1 MDTAAAAAPTRTGL
15 LSGAL
20 TLLIDG
26 LTIAAMVWGVP
37 WLAGKLTL
45 QSPLTA
51 LTVLAAYLAMCAGL
65 VLARFVRPAG
75 KGTPEIAGTAAGAT
89 GTSARASGGDGAQAP
104 DGDLGLGCALGL
116 AIPFAIFVVYMLVE
130 SSGLLAENGG
140 WLDRLTAD
148 SGLSALFSILGIL
161 LFILVM
167 GLFPWAMLYKPR
179 PRYAAGSGAALALK
193 ALCVLGGNAMALVTA
208 AHWRMQLGEL
218 EPMHLAIGGRILVFL
233 CGYVVFLM
241 FFAPPRLALIGIE
254 GNRWSLA
261 TYLAMLAVMIWPLT
275 A

>member
-1 MDTAAAAAPTRTGL
+1 MDTTAASTLPGRSGL

-20 TLLIDG
+20 TLLLDG
-26 LTIAAMVWGVP
+26 LAIAGMLWGVP
-37 WLAGKLTL
+37 WLARQLTL

-51 LTVLAAYLAMCAGL
+51 LLVLGAYLAMCAGIAL
-65 VLARFVRPAG
+65 VRYVQPA
-75 KGTPEIAGTAAGAT
+75 AAGAASSAT
-89 GTSARASGGDGAQAP
+89 GEDSAQVA
-104 DGDLGLGCALGL
+104 DGDLGLGCAMGL

-130 SSGLLAENGG
+130 SSGMLAESGG
-140 WLDRLTAD
+140 WLEQYTAQPGGD
-148 SGLSALFSILGIL
+148 VLSSILGIL

-179 PRYAAGSGAALALK
+179 PRFAADGGGGLALK

-208 AHWRMQLGEL
+208 AHWRMQFGEL
-218 EPMHLAIGGRILVFL
+218 EPMHLAIGGRILVFA
-233 CGYVVFLM
+233 CAYVVFLL

-254 GNRWSLA
+254 GSRWSLVS
-261 TYLAMLAVMIWPLT
+261 YLLMLAVMIWPLT